1 MEPRARLVSIAN
13 ALSVGGV
20 ERHLFLCADQST
32 PRCSDRE
39 ESTAVWK
46 YLKRRLKELDLDTP
60 PPAWRGDA
68 SADPEPVPPGR
79 GRVLR
84 TKVDCLRICEQGPIA
99 LVYPEGVWYH
109 SVTVPVMERIITE
122 HLLGGVPVQEH
133 VFARGP
139 LTP

>member
-1 MEPRARLVSIAN
+1 
-13 ALSVGGV
+13 
-20 ERHLFLCADQST
+20 
-32 PRCSDRE
+32 
-39 ESTAVWK
+39 VWK

-60 PPAWRGDA
+60 PPPWRGDA

-84 TKVDCLRICEQGPIA
+84 TKVDCLRVCEQGPIA

-122 HLLGGVPVQEH
+122 HLLGGVPVEEH